1 MASGKRRH
9 LSCHVSSGL
18 DFLVCRQVEGKA
30 LAPGGRL
37 PGLPTGG
44 GTPGGSSFPKPLPQ
58 SSLSSSHL
66 PPILCPGSAF
76 GKILQELLFLFS
88 ATVSFVVDGGSGGA
102 KPWGISRQI
111 MDCFFPSLGHI

>member
-1 MASGKRRH
+1 M
-9 LSCHVSSGL
+9 
-18 DFLVCRQVEGKA
+18 
-30 LAPGGRL
+30 APGGRL

-44 GTPGGSSFPKPLPQ
+44 GSPGGGSPGGSSFPKPLPQ

-66 PPILCPGSAF
+66 SLIFMSR
-76 GKILQELLFLFS
+76 FS
-88 ATVSFVVDGGSGGA
+88 IWEDIIAGAGFFFFFPATVSFVVDGGSGGA